1 MKLSAFGEKFGST
14 TGIQVLM
21 DDIGDALAS
30 GRDMILMGGGNPAS
44 IPAVEA
50 VFQARMARLAA
61 QPELLNQVLGS
72 YDPPQGNATLIN
84 DLAALFRQ
92 RLGWQVSARNI
103 ALTNGSQAG
112 FFMLFNM
119 FAGPFKDGT
128 QRQIQLPL
136 APEYIGY
143 ADAGLGADFF
153 AAAHPQID
161 QLGQREFKYRV
172 CFDEL
177 EIGDQTG
184 AICVSRPTNPTGNVI
199 TDEEVE
205 HLDALAQ
212 ANDIPLIIDGAY
224 GVPFPGLIFTQAT
237 PFWNQNTIVCLSLSK
252 LGLPTARTGIVV
264 ANEEVIQT
272 VARTNAI
279 INLASG
285 NFGALLTQEL
295 VHTGEIIDLSNQV
308 VRPYYEQRLDFVK
321 SLLHREMD
329 NTIPWAMH
337 KPEGTMFTWMWFK
350 DLPISSQELYERL
363 KARDVIVVSGHHFFI
378 GIKDDWQHRHEC
390 IRVNYAAQTPERIEK
405 GIKIIAEEVRKA
417 YLG

>member
-1 MKLSAFGEKFGST
+1 
-14 TGIQVLM
+14 
-21 DDIGDALAS
+21 
-30 GRDMILMGGGNPAS
+30 
-44 IPAVEA
+44 
-50 VFQARMARLAA
+50 
-61 QPELLNQVLGS
+61 
-72 YDPPQGNATLIN
+72 
-84 DLAALFRQ
+84 
-92 RLGWQVSARNI
+92 
-103 ALTNGSQAG
+103 
-112 FFMLFNM
+112 
-119 FAGPFKDGT
+119 
-128 QRQIQLPL
+128 
-136 APEYIGY
+136 
-143 ADAGLGADFF
+143 
-153 AAAHPQID
+153 
-161 QLGQREFKYRV
+161 
-172 CFDEL
+172 
-177 EIGDQTG
+177 
-184 AICVSRPTNPTGNVI
+184 
-199 TDEEVE
+199 
-205 HLDALAQ
+205 
-212 ANDIPLIIDGAY
+212 
-224 GVPFPGLIFTQAT
+224 
-237 PFWNQNTIVCLSLSK
+237 
-252 LGLPTARTGIVV
+252 VV